1 MKFYYV
7 KTAEKFA
14 KAYFVSF
21 EEDYSI
27 CDECKEVYATTRK
40 GLYHTRLKGKKQ
52 GDFYRAP
59 GCYIG
64 NSKFRDMLKKYN
76 ITGYDICGVV
86 VEKWEDQ
93 RNNLINIDTSDLK
106 EIMIKGKS
114 GWYMDKDGNDI
125 KRCPK
130 CGHVDFYAK
139 EELHGISIPEETW
152 DGSDIF
158 SCSNWLS
165 VMLCTERLKE
175 ACEKE
180 KIKNI
185 QFIPLDE
192 FTFS

>member
-7 KTAEKFA
+7 KTLDTFATAYYVSVEK
-14 KAYFVSF
+14 KRK
-21 EEDYSI
+21 I
-27 CDECKEVYATTRK
+27 CEQCEHVYDTKRL
-40 GLYHTRLKGKKQ
+40 GLYHVRFKGKKL

-64 NSKFRDMLKKYN
+64 NSKFRDMLIKYN
-76 ITGYDICGVV
+76 ITGYSICDII

-93 RNNLINIDTSDLK
+93 RNNILDIDSSDLK
-106 EIMIKGKS
+106 EIQIVGKS
-114 GWYMDKDGNDI
+114 GWFMDKNGNDI

-130 CGHVDFYAK
+130 CGILDFFAEK
-139 EELHGISIPEETW
+139 EVQGISLPEENW

-158 SCSNWLS
+158 SCSNWHG

-180 KIKNI
+180 NIKNI
-185 QFIPLDE
+185 QFIPLE
-192 FTFS
+192 ELSFA

>member
-7 KTAEKFA
+7 KTEEKYA
-14 KAYFVSF
+14 KAYFVSY
-21 EEDYSI
+21 EKDCSI
-27 CDECKEVYATTRK
+27 CDECDEVYAITRK

-64 NSKFRDMLKKYN
+64 NSKFRGMLKKYE
-76 ITGYDICGVV
+76 ITGYDICDVV

-93 RNNLINIDTSDLK
+93 RNNVIDIDTSDLK

-114 GWYMDKDGNDI
+114 GWYMDKNGNDI
-125 KRCPK
+125 KRCQK

-139 EELHGISIPEETW
+139 EELHGISVPEDAW

-158 SCSNWLS
+158 SCSNWHG

-192 FTFS
+192 FTFA